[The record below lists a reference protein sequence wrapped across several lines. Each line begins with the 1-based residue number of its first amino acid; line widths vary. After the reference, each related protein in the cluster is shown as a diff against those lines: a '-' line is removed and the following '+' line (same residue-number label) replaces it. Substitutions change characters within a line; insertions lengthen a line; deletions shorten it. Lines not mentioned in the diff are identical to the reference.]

1 MCGSLGLSRSEEG
14 GNVHGEMLCF
24 WMRTGRI
31 SMNSP
36 FPTSS
41 HLQRQSDALVNAVK
55 ADFIQELL
63 TAGTGTEFRSDL
75 HRVTGVLKGE

>member
-1 MCGSLGLSRSEEG
+1 
-14 GNVHGEMLCF
+14 
-24 WMRTGRI
+24 
-31 SMNSP
+31 MNSP

-41 HLQRQSDALVNAVK
+41 HRQRQSDALVNAVK
-55 ADFIQELL
+55 ADFIQGLL